1 MNLRLIAEGST
12 KKERQ
17 SLRWG
22 LSFLVGDVLFDTFGR
37 EDIFRANVSRLK
49 IDLSRIKHVVISHE
63 D

>member
-1 MNLRLIAEGST
+1 MKLRLIAEGST
-12 KKERQ
+12 KKERKAM
-17 SLRWG
+17 RWG
-22 LSFLVGDVLFDTFGR
+22 ISFLVGDVLFDTFGR